1 MRGTWTFGIIVGA
14 LWAGTAVVACGS
26 SGTAVSG
33 GHGGAGSGS
42 GGSGGGGAHTSS
54 ASAGAAGGLG
64 FDGGPHG
71 DGSTQDG
78 DACGSVTLQ
87 THTNPGNIV
96 VVFDQSDS
104 MSQPFTVPDA
114 GAGGPKWQVAEN
126 AIVAAVTPAAGI
138 LNLGAI
144 FFPTKATGN
153 TCSLVDPIGTAPQ
166 IKIEPGA
173 TFINDFQAHFSATGW
188 ALILG
193 TPLKIALDEANA
205 ALPDPS
211 PLTGERAVVIITDG
225 APTCVT
231 GAAMILGPV
240 QAMFS
245 RGIKTYAV
253 GLPGSMAASNL
264 LNQIAMAGGTTSYLS
279 PADPAA
285 LQAALSQI
293 ATSTID
299 QCTITLDPPPSDP
312 NLVHLVVADAS
323 NPNGYEITEVDGGD
337 GWSLS
342 ADGTTA
348 TLLGAVCAKAKSG
361 GYSSIQFVY
370 GCHAAPH

>member
-1 MRGTWTFGIIVGA
+1 MRGTWTIGIIMSASVGA
-14 LWAGTAVVACGS
+14 AMAACS
-26 SGTAVSG
+26 ANGTAVSG

-42 GGSGGGGAHTSS
+42 TGTSGTLSSS

-64 FDGGPHG
+64 FDSGPPG
-71 DGSTQDG
+71 DGSAQDG

-96 VVFDQSDS
+96 VVFDQSNS
-104 MSQPFTVPDA
+104 MGQPYTTPDA
-114 GAGGPKWQVAEN
+114 GAAGTKWQVAED

-138 LNLGAI
+138 LNVGAI
-144 FFPTKATGN
+144 FFPTKGTGN
-153 TCSLVDPIGTAPQ
+153 TCSLVDPIGTPPQ
-166 IKIEPGA
+166 IPIEPGA
-173 TFINDFQAHFSATGW
+173 TFVTDFQAHFSAPGW
-188 ALILG
+188 SLILG
-193 TPLKIALDEANA
+193 TPLKVALDEANA

-253 GLPGSMAASNL
+253 GLPGSAAASTL
-264 LNQIAMAGGTTSYLS
+264 LNQIAVAGGTTSYLS

-293 ATSTID
+293 ASSTID

-312 NLVHLVVADAS
+312 GLVHLIVADAG
-323 NPNGYEITEVDGGD
+323 NPNGYEIMEVDGGD

-342 ADGTTA
+342 SDGTTA

-370 GCHAAPH
+370 GCHASPT